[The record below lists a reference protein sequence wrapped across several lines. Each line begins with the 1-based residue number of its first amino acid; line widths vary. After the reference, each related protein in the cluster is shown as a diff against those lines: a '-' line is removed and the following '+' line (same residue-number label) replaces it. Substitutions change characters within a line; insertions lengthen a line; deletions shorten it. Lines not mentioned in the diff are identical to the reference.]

1 MSEASPST
9 RVPLNLVR
17 GCVVATAPA
26 DVSRETLDRLRNDL
40 LERVRETGARRVLVD
55 VSAVALMDTEDFRAL
70 LQLVAAASLMGAR
83 TIMAGLQ
90 PGVVSALIELG
101 VEAPALETALD
112 IDDGFERLETAREQG
127 AAQDGDPFGED
138 AFGDGASDGAASQD
152 GGAA

>member
-1 MSEASPST
+1 
-9 RVPLNLVR
+9 
-17 GCVVATAPA
+17 
-26 DVSRETLDRLRNDL
+26 
-40 LERVRETGARRVLVD
+40 VLVD

-112 IDDGFERLETAREQG
+112 IDDGFERLEAAREQDETHG
-127 AAQDGDPFGED
+127 GETLGQDPFGDE
-138 AFGDGASDGAASQD
+138 ASDWVASQD